1 MKQAGTI
8 GITMGDP
15 AGVGPEI
22 ICKALADLSPKQR
35 DHILI
40 IGSLSFLERADS
52 MLGTNLIFSHA
63 LSEKVRDTIPIVDVT
78 GDSRP
83 AVAPG
88 VESAA
93 GGEIAY
99 RCIERAAAL
108 CREQQ
113 IDVMVTA
120 PINKGALHKAG
131 HEFDGHT
138 GLLAHL
144 SGAEQSFMLLTSEK
158 LSTIHVTTHVS
169 MRQATE
175 LITAARVLSTIKAG
189 HRHLVNMGLN
199 EPRIAVA
206 GLNPHCGEGGIFGTE
221 DIEQIQPA
229 VETARRDGIDVSGPI
244 PGDTVFFRAVNGE
257 FDLVVSQYHD
267 QGHAP
272 IKLLAFDTAVNV
284 TLGIKLRRTSVD
296 HGTAFDIAW
305 SGRADHKNMLAAID
319 YARRWAAV
327 PAD

>member
-1 MKQAGTI
+1 
-8 GITMGDP
+8 
-15 AGVGPEI
+15 
-22 ICKALADLSPKQR
+22 
-35 DHILI
+35 
-40 IGSLSFLERADS
+40 
-52 MLGTNLIFSHA
+52 
-63 LSEKVRDTIPIVDVT
+63 DVT
-78 GDSRP
+78 DASSP
-83 AVAPG
+83 VVPPG

-99 RCIERAAAL
+99 RCIKKAAAL
-108 CREQQ
+108 CPEQL

-120 PINKGALHKAG
+120 PINKAALHKAG
-131 HEFDGHT
+131 HQFDGHT

-144 SGAEQSFMLLTSEK
+144 TGSEQSYMLLTSEK

-175 LITAARVLSTIKAG
+175 RITTARVLSTIEAG
-189 HRHLVNMGLN
+189 YHHLVNMGLSA
-199 EPRIAVA
+199 PRIAVA
-206 GLNPHCGEGGIFGTE
+206 GLNPHCGEGGIFGSE

-229 VETARRDGIDVSGPI
+229 VETARRHGIDVSGPI

-284 TLGIKLRRTSVD
+284 TLGIGLRRTSVD

-305 SGRADHKNMLAAID
+305 SGRADHKNMLAAIA